1 MPAGPKLEP
10 VTTIVVACE
19 GIMGS
24 VAVDAPLMDGRG
36 YERPASLDVPT
47 CPATETR
54 ILIPDPPAA
63 STIVLH
69 VISVSVEVTLHPDA
83 VNSSPSLPYV
93 TASAPSPF
101 APKFD
106 PETVNEPPTV
116 LEMLLDPELT
126 TGDA

>member
-1 MPAGPKLEP
+1 MQP
-10 VTTIVVACE
+10 VIVSVVGVP
-19 GIMGS
+19 GITGS
-24 VAVDAPLMDGRG
+24 VAVDTPLIDGRG
-36 YERPASLDVPT
+36 YERSASLDVPA